1 MCSTFPLSAMTF
13 LAVALSLALL
23 PPQNKPSG
31 VARPATD
38 VVAFVDVTVIPM
50 DRERVLEHHTVVVR
64 GDRIIAVTPASQA
77 RVPAGARRVDGRR
90 KFLIP
95 GVAEMHA
102 HLLPQAPP
110 ELNERLLFLFAANG
124 VTTVRGML
132 GAPAHLELRARAARR
147 EIVSPTIYSSSPSLN
162 GTTAPDWRTARALVS
177 AHREAGYDFL
187 KIHPGIRREVF
198 DSLAAAAQ
206 RAGIRYSGH
215 VPADVGLA
223 HALASRYASID
234 HLDGYVEYLA
244 SATPADAPGFFG
256 VNLTS
261 RVDESRIADVVRLTR
276 AAGTWMVPT
285 QSLME
290 AFLSRAAPEELA
302 ARPEMR
308 YMPPAM
314 VAQWTQQLRNFQ
326 SQAAVSAETA
336 ARFLAIRSALI
347 RDLHRGGVGILLG
360 SDAPQVMMVPGF
372 SVHAELRAYVQAGLT
387 PYQALETGTRNVAAF
402 FGALDEFGTVQV
414 GRRADLVLLDAN
426 PLSDIANFRR
436 QSGVML
442 RGRWL
447 PRAEID
453 ARLTRYASPP
463 Q

>member
-1 MCSTFPLSAMTF
+1 MIILSI
-13 LAVALSLALL
+13 ALSLALTL
-23 PPQNKPSG
+23 PQDASFAA
-31 VARPATD
+31 ARSAAD
-38 VVAFVDVTVIPM
+38 SVVAFVDVTVIPM

-77 RVPAGARRVDGRR
+77 RLPAGARRVDGRG
-90 KFLIP
+90 KFLVP

-102 HLLPQAPP
+102 HLLPQATT

-162 GTTAPDWRTARALVS
+162 GNSASDWMSARALVI
-177 AHREAGYDFL
+177 AHKQAGYDFL
-187 KIHPGIRREVF
+187 KIHPGIQREVF

-223 HALASRYASID
+223 RALALRYASID

-244 SATPADAPGFFG
+244 RATPADAPGFFG
-256 VNLTS
+256 INLTA
-261 RVDESRIADVVRLTR
+261 RVDESRIAEAVRLTR

-314 VAQWTQQLRNFQ
+314 VAQWTQQLRSFQ
-326 SQAAVSAETA
+326 SQAGVSAETA
-336 ARFLAIRSALI
+336 ARFLAIRRALI

-372 SVHAELRAYVQAGLT
+372 SVHAELRSYVQAGLT

-414 GRRADLVLLDAN
+414 GRRADLVLLEAN
-426 PLSDIANFRR
+426 PLVDIANFGR
-436 QSGVML
+436 QAGVMV

-453 ARLTRYASPP
+453 ARLRSYASPT
-463 Q
+463 